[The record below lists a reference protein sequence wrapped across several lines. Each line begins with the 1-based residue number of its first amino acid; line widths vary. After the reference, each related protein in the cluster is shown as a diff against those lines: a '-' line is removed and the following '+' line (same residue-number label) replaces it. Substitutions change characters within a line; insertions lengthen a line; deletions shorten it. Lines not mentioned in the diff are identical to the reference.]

1 MRLPIFVM
9 KIGVLSD
16 THLQKVET
24 RVIEVCEHYLK
35 DVDLIL
41 HAGDFIAGELLAY
54 FNRKGFHGVQGNM
67 DHPDVKAA
75 LPIKRVI
82 KVDAY
87 RLGLIHG
94 WGAPDLLEDRIS
106 PEFDDVDVIVYGH
119 SHRAAN
125 HLKDGVLFFNP
136 GAAFGYS
143 SSGTHSIGMLHIGD
157 QIQGEIIQI

>member
-1 MRLPIFVM
+1 M

-16 THLQKVET
+16 THLQKIDT
-24 RVIEVCEHYLK
+24 KIIEVFEHYFR

-41 HAGDFIAGELLAY
+41 HAGDFITGDLLTY
-54 FNRKGFHGVQGNM
+54 FNQKAFQGVQGNM

-82 KVDAY
+82 QVDPF

-94 WGAPDLLEDRIS
+94 WGAPHQLEDRIS

-125 HLKDGVLFFNP
+125 HVQDGVLFFNP
-136 GAAFGYS
+136 GTACGYT
-143 SSGTHSIGMLHIGD
+143 SSGTHSIGMLHIGE

>member
-1 MRLPIFVM
+1 M

-16 THLQKVET
+16 THLQKVEN
-24 RVIEVCEHYLK
+24 RVIEVFERYFK
-35 DVDLIL
+35 DIDFIL
-41 HAGDFIAGELLAY
+41 HAGDFVSKELLA
-54 FNRKGFHGVQGNM
+54 FFTQKSFQGVQGNM
-67 DHPDVKAA
+67 DYPDVKAA

-82 KVDAY
+82 KLDSF

-94 WGAPDLLEDRIS
+94 WGAPDQLEDRIS

-136 GAAFGYS
+136 GTAFGYT
-143 SSGTHSIGMLHIGD
+143 SSGTHTIGILHVGE
-157 QIQGEIIQI
+157 QIEGEIIPI